1 MSCKNKN
8 NENKNKEKNIVCENC
23 VCVKDD
29 NNKIKVECSNCE
41 NCEDLTIICES
52 CDCNIEND
60 KTKLCLKDCECDGSK
75 ESCIHITCDNYK
87 EDLD

>member
-41 NCEDLTIICES
+41 NCEDLTIICKS
-52 CDCNIEND
+52 
-60 KTKLCLKDCECDGSK
+60 
-75 ESCIHITCDNYK
+75 
-87 EDLD
+87 